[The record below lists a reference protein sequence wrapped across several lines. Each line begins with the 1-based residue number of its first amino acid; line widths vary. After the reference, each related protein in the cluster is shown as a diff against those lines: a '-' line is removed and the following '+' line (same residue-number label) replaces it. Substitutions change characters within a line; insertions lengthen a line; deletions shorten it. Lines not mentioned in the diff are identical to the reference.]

1 MNKLLVMR
9 AYCLA
14 VHLFHD
20 IFYHLYF
27 GAA

>member
-1 MNKLLVMR
+1 MYKFLVMR

-20 IFYHLYF
+20 IFYPLYF